1 MDLYESEATR
11 FQIDREEKTLRPPF
25 TACPGL
31 GESAAQSIVE
41 ARKTKRFISVEELNA
56 SCPKLSKAHID
67 LLRHMGAL
75 DGMPDTSQ
83 ITFF

>member
-1 MDLYESEATR
+1 MD
-11 FQIDREEKTLRPPF
+11 
-25 TACPGL
+25 
-31 GESAAQSIVE
+31 
-41 ARKTKRFISVEELNA
+41 ARQGRTFISVEELNA

-67 LLRHMGAL
+67 LLRYMGAL